1 MTAHLDI
8 DRIVATL
15 KSVIPADKMPV
26 ALHEPSLK
34 GNEWAYLKDCIDS
47 TYVSYVGQYVD
58 KFEAMLANFTGVK
71 KAVAVV
77 NGTAALHIALKLAG
91 VQPEDEVLTP
101 ALTFVATANAV
112 SYCGAIP
119 HFVDSEESTLGIDPH
134 KLKAYLKD
142 IARVDSDSCHNKLT
156 GRRIKAVIPMHT
168 FGHPVD
174 LDPLVE
180 VCNKYKI
187 VMIED
192 AAESLGSYY
201 NGKHTGNWGKVSILS
216 FNGNKT
222 ITTGGG
228 GAIITNDEDLG
239 KLAKYLTSTAK
250 VPHRWAFNHDLVG
263 YNYRLPN
270 VNAAIGCAQMEQLPQ
285 FLERKRRL
293 AATYLKAFAGM
304 AGVSFFTEPPFAKS
318 NYWLN
323 VLLLDGNVSD
333 RQEEVLKKTNDNG
346 IMTRPVWTLM
356 NKLIMYKDCP
366 AMDLDCAESL
376 SKRII
381 NIPSSPFLVQEN
393 G

>member
-1 MTAHLDI
+1 MTAQLDI
-8 DRIVATL
+8 NRIVATL

-26 ALHEPSLK
+26 VLHEPSLK

-47 TYVSYVGQYVD
+47 TFVSYVGQYVD
-58 KFEAMLANFTGVK
+58 KFEVMLADFTGAK

-91 VQPEDEVLTP
+91 VEPGDEVLTP
-101 ALTFVATANAV
+101 ALTFVATANAAT
-112 SYCGAIP
+112 YCGAIP
-119 HFVDSEESTLGIDPH
+119 HFVDSEERTLGLDPQ

-142 IARVDSDSCHNKLT
+142 IACAGSDSCYNKLT
-156 GRRIKAVIPMHT
+156 GRRIKAVIPMHV

-180 VCNKYKI
+180 VCNEYKI

-201 NGKHTGNWGKVSILS
+201 NGKHTGNWGRVSILS

-239 KLAKYLTSTAK
+239 KLAKHLTATAK
-250 VPHRWAFNHDLVG
+250 VPHRWAYRHDLVG

-293 AATYLKAFAGM
+293 AAAYQRVFAGM
-304 AGVSFFTEPPFAKS
+304 EGVSFFTEPPFAKS

-323 VLLLDGNVSD
+323 VLLLDENVSD
-333 RQEEVLKKTNDNG
+333 RQEEVLEKTNDNG

-376 SKRII
+376 EKRII
-381 NIPSSPFLVQEN
+381 NIPSSATLMS
-393 G
+393 